1 MLKLLKSFYP
11 TIHTSFGDD
20 EEKAHIVVPAYRFFE
35 RLIATR
41 PGDTPP
47 TLGEPFIE
55 SAASIKAR
63 KNSQSTGEWNTTDVY
78 SLSFYS
84 MYIDMPSW
92 SVVNIPMSNDMSLR
106 TFWGKSSLKI
116 LFYDRVAPESV
127 KKHLPEYNNYG
138 FVIHATYLGLSGSRK
153 SPRTVDRVPGSDDE
167 DESRVEQEDA
177 TSSEEADNILD
188 WTEAP
193 ERDIE
198 QQEVMTRVRSESQI
212 FQVEAENADDKFDMN
227 HFFDAEEYV
236 DVEENRS
243 NSVLSH
249 APELL
254 NSVDNLCPA
263 WIEMLAERGNYARAY
278 ALNLPCDRNQTV
290 YRKAESVLTRFSS
303 KGPSDNIC
311 SERISSAEHTRRH
324 LGQLL
329 SSCLSDDGNM
339 EPARKLKSAT
349 TPYDEKFLKRKRP
362 SISEKGKIYE
372 ACYVARALS
381 DHHWIEEWATV
392 TERSLTFYHPDRK
405 KANHRIGVQS
415 IVRVA
420 RLEAKDAP
428 CFPNHSFLSVETL
441 GRATYL
447 MFPTEEQRD
456 TCFEKIS
463 KVAKLAPTTIDAM
476 ETSYDGNEDEF
487 LHKSSLWDFK
497 HRRVLNCRRFS
508 FRARDKASQRNPLL
522 LAENALRK
530 ALDPRNETDD
540 DILVSFLDSATL
552 LKEANVHEL
561 SEVERLSFFLNIYH
575 TMVQHAYL
583 VLGVPK
589 SSFQWVSYF
598 NSISYQ
604 CSDDIFSLAEL
615 EHCIIRSTMSYPTQF
630 LSRFVLPK
638 STYDFAMT
646 KRDFRINFA
655 LNCGSRSN
663 PECVPVFKPT
673 LLNQQLDDI
682 SRLYLEVA
690 KLKKRGNRD
699 AEVILPRIC
708 LWFAN
713 DFGAGSD
720 DILEKIKPL
729 LSSSIADSISREKG
743 KCNLPVKYLSYSF
756 ECRKLVLAPDIGGS

>member
-1 MLKLLKSFYP
+1 M
-11 TIHTSFGDD
+11 
-20 EEKAHIVVPAYRFFE
+20 VPAYRFFE
-35 RLIATR
+35 RLVATK

-63 KNSQSTGEWNTTDVY
+63 KNSQSTGEWNTTDLY

-138 FVIHATYLGLSGSRK
+138 FVIQATYLGLSGSRK

-167 DESRVEQEDA
+167 DESRVEQDDA
-177 TSSEEADNILD
+177 TSSEEAGNILD

-193 ERDIE
+193 DRDID
-198 QQEVMTRVRSESQI
+198 QQEMTRVRSESQI
-212 FQVEAENADDKFDMN
+212 FQVEAENADVLEHFDMN
-227 HFFDAEEYV
+227 QFFDAEEYV
-236 DVEENRS
+236 DTEENRS
-243 NSVLSH
+243 NSTLSH

-263 WIEMLAERGNYARAY
+263 WIEMVAERGNYTRAY
-278 ALNLPCDRNQTV
+278 ALNLPSDATQTV
-290 YRKAESVLTRFSS
+290 YRKAESVLTRFGS

-311 SERISSAEHTRRH
+311 SERMSSAEHTRRH

-339 EPARKLKSAT
+339 EPARKLQSAT
-349 TPYDEKFLKRKRP
+349 TSFDETFLKRKRP

-372 ACYVARALS
+372 ACFVARALS

-392 TERSLTFYHPDRK
+392 TERSVSFYHPDRK
-405 KANHRIGVQS
+405 KANHRIGIQS

-420 RLEAKDAP
+420 RLESKDAP

-447 MFPTEEQRD
+447 MFPTEEQRN

-463 KVAKLAPTTIDAM
+463 KIAKLAPTAIDAM
-476 ETSYDGNEDEF
+476 ETSSDGNASTALLELQNPKDEF
-487 LHKSSLWDFK
+487 LHKSSVWDFK

-530 ALDPRNETDD
+530 ALDPRNESDD
-540 DILVSFLDSATL
+540 DILVSFLDSAAL

-673 LLNQQLDDI
+673 LLNQQLDDV
-682 SRLYLEVA
+682 SRLYLAVA

-708 LWFAN
+708 LWFSN
-713 DFGAGSD
+713 DFGAGSE
-720 DILEKIKPL
+720 DILEKTKPL
-729 LSSSIADSISREKG
+729 LSSTIQDYIAGSISGEKG
-743 KCNLPVKYLSYSF
+743 KFYLSVKYLPYSF
-756 ECRKLVLAPDIGGS
+756 ECRKLVLAPDPGGS